1 MPPRIMRAPNE
12 RELEALRKL
21 FLQAETDI
29 INEIARLRT
38 QGMVDYHA
46 AGALE
51 RVQAILRNLEAGAWK
66 YVPRMVEKQFYA
78 RIPEAARV
86 MEPISKHVL
95 GYGSAAGLTATQQGA
110 AQLIITNLMGEIVE
124 AEMTVMENLQSALL
138 GRMQPD
144 IYRRVGLETVAG
156 MQARGA
162 SVASTVPQFVE
173 TLQREGV
180 TAYTDKAGRNWSL
193 HTYGNMICRTTSRQ
207 AEVAAVLTADQEQ
220 DLYKISSHNTTC
232 AVCAPLEGRVY
243 SRSGRDK
250 DFPPLARAFGK
261 IDPDG
266 ADTLENTWLNIH
278 PNCLHV
284 LMPWTPVGKSE
295 AEIQRIKDFSS
306 FEKNPPTNDPRTQ
319 AQIEAYRQKERS
331 RTRWLNDYRQWER
344 YRVTLGDKV
353 PKTFNTFLKHK
364 RLNDDKYKSWLAE
377 YRAAGRQDKG
387 E

>member
-1 MPPRIMRAPNE
+1 MPRIKPASNA

-21 FLQAETDI
+21 FLRAETDI
-29 INEIARLRT
+29 INEIAMLRT
-38 QGMVDYHA
+38 RGLIDYHA
-46 AGALE
+46 VAALE
-51 RVQAILRNLEAGAWK
+51 RVQAILRRLEDGAWR
-66 YVPRMVEKQFYA
+66 YVPRMVEKQFYVNA
-78 RIPEAARV
+78 PEAAR
-86 MEPISKHVL
+86 ELESITKHIA
-95 GYGSAAGLTATQQGA
+95 GYGSAATLTAAQSNV
-110 AQLIITNLMGEIVE
+110 AQLLINNLMGEIVE

-138 GRMQPD
+138 GRVEPD
-144 IYRRVGLETVAG
+144 IHRRVGLETVAG

-207 AEVAAVLTADQEQ
+207 AEVAAVLTADPEQ
-220 DLYKISSHNTTC
+220 DLYKISSHETTC

-278 PNCLHV
+278 PNCLHA
-284 LMPWTPVGKSE
+284 LMPWTPAGKSE

-306 FEKNPPTNDPRTQ
+306 FEKNPPANDPRTQ

-331 RTRWLNDYRQWER
+331 RARWLNDYQQWER
-344 YRVTLGDKV
+344 YRVTLGEKV